1 VRSDPNQPAPIVVG
15 VQRSRAALTRRFME
29 AERQRREDTGARFR
43 GRYGVA
49 ARALGWRIQARI
61 RGVQRKFLTTL
72 M

>member
-1 VRSDPNQPAPIVVG
+1 LASNGAAPL
-15 VQRSRAALTRRFME
+15 SRADLWKRNGGG
-29 AERQRREDTGARFR
+29 ERILGAQFR

-72 M
+72 E